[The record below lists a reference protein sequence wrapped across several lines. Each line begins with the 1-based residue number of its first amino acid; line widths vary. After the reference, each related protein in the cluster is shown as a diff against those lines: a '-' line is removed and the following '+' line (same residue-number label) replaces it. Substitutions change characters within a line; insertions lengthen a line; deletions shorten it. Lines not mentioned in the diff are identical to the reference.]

1 VLPMLTAVT
10 VTGLGLLLALK
21 GVNSLAA

>member
-1 VLPMLTAVT
+1 VLTAVT

-21 GVNSLAA
+21 GLHSLGA